1 MCGATHFIASAKRNA
16 ELQKM
21 HLAILPIF
29 LLSAERMLEPRL
41 AMRPTRRHDAA
52 QRTGFDI

>member
-1 MCGATHFIASAKRNA
+1 MCGAAHFIASAKRNA

-21 HLAILPIF
+21 HLAILPVF
-29 LLSAERMLEPRL
+29 LLCVERMLEPRL
-41 AMRPTRRHDAA
+41 AMRPTIRDDAA